1 MPNAATREF
10 VRFVEVKQATGTRV
24 KAAHAFVVGTLT
36 IGLLSL
42 CFGVPLALT
51 GMTGIFVAISAFD
64 RSQRSRIRVLSVLA
78 LGYTVLVALG
88 ALTSALPPALG
99 VVAVAALATVTAF
112 AYHSLL
118 SDPPGPML
126 LIMGICAA
134 SYIPTLGV
142 PIPLLVAITAL
153 AMVIGCT
160 TSIVMQLGRRHAAV
174 QRQVRAL
181 ASAVADL
188 ERTWDEEPRDD
199 PQSATARE
207 PARADL
213 GRLRDAAFGALFQ
226 AQSSLVAAMRHGRV
240 PGPET
245 QRLESEIHAL
255 HLRLYRVVARHG
267 LPWATF
273 DDTAVTDHYLGAPR
287 TPYLLAW
294 SLSSA
299 SPAWLAARRTGL
311 AVLLA
316 GGFSTLFHLDH
327 PYWAQMTAALVLSTA
342 ADRVTSTLRAEHRV
356 AGTAAGVGLFFGLHL
371 LHLHPAAV
379 AAIVV
384 VCASLTQVLA
394 PRHYALASMVMTPM
408 PLLMAAM
415 HSTSDHVG
423 SLMWSRVLETVI
435 GSVAALL
442 VLRLQ
447 GRGTAVVLVRRQFR
461 RAVVAL
467 LHVVRLMAVDPE
479 QAATREARRNLHF
492 EQLAAAKV
500 LAMVRTTQSEALKDW
515 PALESALGE
524 VTYTV
529 LVAART
535 RAPGTTLRWTAMAR
549 ELGAYLATLPPVS
562 GRPVDADAVAGT
574 LRDILAH
581 GRPDAGDDAV
591 TGSGAGA
598 AAGAAE
604 PDRGDARPRACEG
617 PGGPE

>member
-1 MPNAATREF
+1 MTREV
-10 VRFVEVKQATGTRV
+10 VRFVEVKQARGTRV
-24 KAAHAFVVGTLT
+24 KAAHAFVVGTMT
-36 IGLLSL
+36 ISLLSL
-42 CFGVPLALT
+42 AFGVPLALT

-64 RSQRSRIRVLSVLA
+64 RSQRSRIRVLSALA

-88 ALTSALPPALG
+88 ALTALLPTVLG

-160 TSIVMQLGRRHAAV
+160 TSIVMQLGRRRAAV
-174 QRQVRAL
+174 HRQVSAL
-181 ASAVADL
+181 ATAVADL
-188 ERTWDEEPRDD
+188 ERAWDGQP
-199 PQSATARE
+199 ATADAA
-207 PARADL
+207 PAGDPGERSGPVDL

-226 AQSSLVAAMRHGRV
+226 AQSSLVASLARGRP
-240 PGPET
+240 PGADA
-245 QRLESEIHAL
+245 QRLEDEIHAL
-255 HLRLYRVVARHG
+255 HLRLFRVVARHE
-267 LPWATF
+267 LPWTRL
-273 DDTAVTDHYLGAPR
+273 DDDAVADHYLGAPR
-287 TPYLLAW
+287 IPYLLAW

-311 AVLLA
+311 AVLLG
-316 GGFSTLFHLDH
+316 GGFSSLFHLDH

-342 ADRVTSTLRAEHRV
+342 SDRVTSTVRAEHRV

-379 AAIVV
+379 AATVV

-394 PRHYALASMVMTPM
+394 PRHYALATMVMTPM

-415 HSTSDHVG
+415 HVTSDHVG

-435 GSVAALL
+435 GSAAALL
-442 VLRLQ
+442 VLWLQ
-447 GRGTAVVLVRRQFR
+447 GQGTAVVLVRRQFR
-461 RAVVAL
+461 RALVAL
-467 LHVVRLMAVDPE
+467 HQVVRLMAADPDE
-479 QAATREARRNLHF
+479 AATPAARRNLHF

-500 LAMVRTTQSEALKDW
+500 LAMVRTTQSDALADW
-515 PALESALGE
+515 PTVESALGE
-524 VTYTV
+524 ITYTV

-535 RAPGTTLRWTAMAR
+535 RSPGTALRWTAMAQAL
-549 ELGAYLATLPPVS
+549 ESYLATLPAVS
-562 GRPVDADAVAGT
+562 ATPVDADAVAGA
-574 LRDILAH
+574 LRGILAL
-581 GRPDAGDDAV
+581 GRPEGHSGSGPQAASDAV
-591 TGSGAGA
+591 ASELDSRDTATGEAGSCD
-598 AAGAAE
+598 GSS
-604 PDRGDARPRACEG
+604 
-617 PGGPE
+617 